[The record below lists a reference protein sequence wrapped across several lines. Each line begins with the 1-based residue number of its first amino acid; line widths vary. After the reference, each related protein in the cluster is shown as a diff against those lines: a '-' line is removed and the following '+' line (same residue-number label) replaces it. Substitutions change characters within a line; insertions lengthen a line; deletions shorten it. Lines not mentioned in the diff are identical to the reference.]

1 MKVIILAGGFGTR
14 LSEYTEILPKPM
26 VRIGGKPILWHIMK
40 NFDLYGFNEFY
51 LALGYKSEV
60 IKQYFINYNDMHSN
74 FRVNLKNGEV
84 TQLNNQSDNW
94 VVNLIDTGI
103 NSMTGGRLRRIKEYV
118 GNETCMI
125 TYGDGLTDL
134 DLEKLLQFHKSHKK
148 LATVTAVRPL
158 ARFGELRLENNQVID
173 FSEKPQLN
181 QGWINGGYFVVE
193 PEFFDFIEGDH
204 TVLEREPLETL
215 AEIGQLMALK
225 HDGYW
230 QCMDTKRDLEA
241 LELLWASGNAPWKK
255 WVG

>member
-215 AEIGQLMALK
+215 AEIGQLMAMMVIGSAWILSVILK
-225 HDGYW
+225 RWSCFGLQGMPHG
-230 QCMDTKRDLEA
+230 KN
-241 LELLWASGNAPWKK
+241 G
-255 WVG
+255 